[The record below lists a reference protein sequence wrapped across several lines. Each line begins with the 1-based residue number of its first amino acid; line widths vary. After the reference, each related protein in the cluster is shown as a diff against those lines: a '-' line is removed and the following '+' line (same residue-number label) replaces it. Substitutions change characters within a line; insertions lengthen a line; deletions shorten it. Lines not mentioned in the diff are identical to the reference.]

1 MLVLMLGTLR
11 GGATSISKMVSIND
25 VPPLGYAFWQSLV
38 AAVLLSVMAFRQTG
52 QWPRL
57 VPRVR
62 YFLVCGLIGTAFPNV
77 IFFNAV
83 RHIPA
88 GTMAVLLTLVPIMT
102 YLLVVIVRLEKVDII
117 RLGGILLGLYGA
129 LLIALPTVSGGIQID
144 VQVLLAMLCPLG
156 YALMGVYV
164 AKRRLSDVHPFH
176 LAAGTHVIATL
187 FLLPTAVY
195 MGQFHPIW
203 VEPGRIEG
211 LILFHGV
218 LAAVAYSLFF
228 KIVALAGAVFYSLSH
243 YLIALTGLAWGW
255 LLFGETHNMMFWL
268 AVLCILSALT
278 IVNLRQHDIAQKAH
292 RAGR

>member
-1 MLVLMLGTLR
+1 MAPSGPSCTLFS
-11 GGATSISKMVSIND
+11 GVWTH
-25 VPPLGYAFWQSLV
+25 
-38 AAVLLSVMAFRQTG
+38 
-52 QWPRL
+52 
-57 VPRVR
+57 
-62 YFLVCGLIGTAFPNV
+62 GTAFPNV

-176 LAAGTHVIATL
+176 LAAGYPCDCDPVPAPDCGVHGAVSSDLGRTGTNRGTDIVSRCSGRRGL
-187 FLLPTAVY
+187 FAFFQDCRTGRRGILQFEPLPHCADRACLG
-195 MGQFHPIW
+195 MGPVRRDAQHD
-203 VEPGRIEG
+203 
-211 LILFHGV
+211 V
-218 LAAVAYSLFF
+218 LAG
-228 KIVALAGAVFYSLSH
+228 GAVHFIRINHRQFASTRHRSKSTSSRAITARSH
-243 YLIALTGLAWGW
+243 SGSWPVDKYRTY
-255 LLFGETHNMMFWL
+255 FDPDNP
-268 AVLCILSALT
+268 VILDFRHFRP
-278 IVNLRQHDIAQKAH
+278 IF
-292 RAGR
+292 